1 MTKNGSIK
9 SIFIS
14 SLSSY
19 INIYIY
25 TLYNIDSHCGMD
37 HHRPYNVGNPKII
50 NCHSRMIYSTHKHPH
65 KHGDDLGVFYEIGFI
80 TLDYH
85 LLNPMMG
92 KHDEHRV
99 IMVVPSQLCGLFWG
113 MVYYYFTIIIIYIHM
128 YILYI
133 IYIYMYL
140 YLFT

>member
-1 MTKNGSIK
+1 
-9 SIFIS
+9 
-14 SLSSY
+14 
-19 INIYIY
+19 
-25 TLYNIDSHCGMD
+25 MD
-37 HHRPYNVGNPKII
+37 DHRPYNVGNPKII

-113 MVYYYFTIIIIYIHM
+113 MVYYYFTIIIIYIYTYV
-128 YILYI
+128 YIIHNIYI
-133 IYIYMYL
+133 CIYIYLHSIYI
-140 YLFT
+140 